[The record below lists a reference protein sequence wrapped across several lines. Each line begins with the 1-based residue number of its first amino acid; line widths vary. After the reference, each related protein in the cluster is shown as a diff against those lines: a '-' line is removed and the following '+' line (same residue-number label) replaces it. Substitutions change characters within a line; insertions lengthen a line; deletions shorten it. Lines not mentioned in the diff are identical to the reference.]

1 MTEQKLEEC
10 VSNSLR
16 VEGARELAAI
26 NYKKAQ
32 WEKAHENW
40 LSALKA
46 GDIVANVYSC
56 SPHEIV
62 ARNSGSTFEF
72 SVKNLHNGSVKDPEY
87 GFNLAPYTEK
97 DMYSYRNSERI
108 QTLTGKVNEAIKSG
122 DEKKIAALESA
133 LK

>member
-1 MTEQKLEEC
+1 MTERKLEEC

-26 NYKKAQ
+26 GYKKAQ
-32 WEKAHENW
+32 WEKAHANW

-62 ARNSGSTFEF
+62 ARNSDTF
-72 SVKNLHNGSVKDPEY
+72 SVKNLHNGNVKDTEY

-97 DMYSYRNSERI
+97 DMYGYRNSERI
-108 QTLTGKVNEAIKSG
+108 QTLTEKVNEAIKSG